1 MNARFLACATALP
14 VLLALH
20 TPAHAVAT
28 IETVVSAASLAA
40 GEATVVG
47 TGAVVAGGGA
57 VVKVASTSWWGN
69 LAGDLLV
76 VGGIA
81 IAVLDPPAGT
91 FYSGAYTIH
100 YPSAL
105 FAPYQAGWLGDWSE
119 TPSDAAPPA
128 DPLGFPNGAQFT
140 IHVANPAMQTS
151 TTDPGGLQTTTFDWG
166 PQGHAASGSDPFNMY
181 AAMFTAKET
190 VNIGYLGTFD
200 AGAPP
205 PAGANYYV
213 TSTGMQCSTAGST
226 TIRTCG
232 DAQTQYFEVSSVPEP
247 SDLLLMFGGLGLVA
261 SAAGRRRRC

>member
-40 GEATVVG
+40 GETTVVG

-91 FYSGAYTIH
+91 FYSGAFTIH

-151 TTDPGGLQTTTFDWG
+151 TTDPGGLQTTTFDG
-166 PQGHAASGSDPFNMY
+166 GRKVTQPAAPIRSTCMRPCSRPRKLS
-181 AAMFTAKET
+181 T
-190 VNIGYLGTFD
+190 LGTL
-200 AGAPP
+200 GRLTPMWRLLP
-205 PAGANYYV
+205 V
-213 TSTGMQCSTAGST
+213 LT
-226 TIRTCG
+226 TT
-232 DAQTQYFEVSSVPEP
+232 
-247 SDLLLMFGGLGLVA
+247 
-261 SAAGRRRRC
+261 